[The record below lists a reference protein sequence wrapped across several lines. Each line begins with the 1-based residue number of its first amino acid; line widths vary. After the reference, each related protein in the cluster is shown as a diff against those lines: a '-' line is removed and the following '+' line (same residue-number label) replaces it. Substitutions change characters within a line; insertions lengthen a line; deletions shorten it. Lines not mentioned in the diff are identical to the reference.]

1 MQNNRRTQQ
10 NQRRPSQRP
19 TQGNYRGGQ
28 TRMRA
33 RKKKRRMQILALVA
47 ILLLI
52 LIIAVSCGGGEDK
65 TALNN
70 NSVSS
75 DSVVANSASTQE
87 PINTSDIFPI
97 IVYDSNNIK
106 LTLTGYNADGLLGS
120 EIAYT
125 FENNSTI
132 PVMFGVGDA
141 YIDGWQIATLGGNTL
156 PAGTKANGTI
166 DLSASSMEECGISK
180 VTSLTLKDCNLW
192 NDEVYEI
199 IDTFDIVLNL
209 ESF

>member
-65 TALNN
+65 TASNN

-87 PINTSDIFPI
+87 PINASDIFPTV
-97 IVYDSNNIK
+97 VYDSNSVKI
-106 LTLTGYNADGLLGS
+106 TLTGYKANGLMGD
-120 EIAYT
+120 EIEYT
-125 FENNSTI
+125 FENNGSKTI
-132 PVMFGVGDA
+132 MLGIGDA
-141 YIDGWQIATLGGNTL
+141 YINGWKITTLGGNTL
-156 PAGTKANGTI
+156 PAGTKTNGTI
-166 DLSASSMEECGISK
+166 YLSSEDMEKSGITDFTNISLNECSIW
-180 VTSLTLKDCNLW
+180 D
-192 NDEVYEI
+192 DETYDT
-199 IDTFDIVLNL
+199 IDTFDITVNL
-209 ESF
+209 G